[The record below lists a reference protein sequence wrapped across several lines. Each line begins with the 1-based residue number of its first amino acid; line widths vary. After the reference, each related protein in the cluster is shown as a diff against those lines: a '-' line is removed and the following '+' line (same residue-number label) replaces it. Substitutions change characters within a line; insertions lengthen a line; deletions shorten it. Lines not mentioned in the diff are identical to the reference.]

1 MDFRAINAKLADL
14 DRPTP
19 ATPNTQLN
27 EAKTVVAEKAVS
39 KAQQKAAGAA
49 LAAKKGDA
57 PKKDLKDASKEMMKM
72 SKAELEKIA
81 GTKHKGLPEKVK
93 EASEKKCNHT
103 AEGKKC
109 PVHGLKECGSMYE
122 TVELVDDFE
131 EVVEAKKSAAQKK
144 AQEKFKAMVKGKT
157 ADDKDSMDESS
168 HADDEAEAKK
178 KKEEKKKKIA
188 KIMDEGS
195 KPDFLDMDKD
205 GDKKEPMKKAV
216 ADKKKKKTVKES
228 VETKLTFKD
237 MIKLVQESGGQQQ
250 IDPVDTVLWNWAQRV
265 AAAKVQES
273 HKAEIFAGLIYERN
287 GGTFEMYDVL
297 AEQK

>member
-14 DRPTP
+14 DRPIP
-19 ATPNTQLN
+19 ATTKTQLN
-27 EAKTVVAEKAVS
+27 EDKTVVAEKAVS

-57 PKKDLKDASKEMMKM
+57 PKKELTGASKEMMKM

-81 GTKHKGLPEKVK
+81 GTKHKDLPEKVK

-103 AEGKKC
+103 GKGEKC

-144 AQEKFKAMVKGKT
+144 AQEKFKAMVKGKK

-168 HADDEAEAKK
+168 HDEAEAKK

-205 GDKKEPMKKAV
+205 GDKKEPMKKAI